1 MGTHPTLQRITLKNS
16 KLGCVLEAELRR
28 FERAILE
35 MAAAPTQL
43 NTLVLEQIFS
53 NTVAMSDEDLGL
65 KK

>member
-1 MGTHPTLQRITLKNS
+1 M
-16 KLGCVLEAELRR
+16 EAELRR